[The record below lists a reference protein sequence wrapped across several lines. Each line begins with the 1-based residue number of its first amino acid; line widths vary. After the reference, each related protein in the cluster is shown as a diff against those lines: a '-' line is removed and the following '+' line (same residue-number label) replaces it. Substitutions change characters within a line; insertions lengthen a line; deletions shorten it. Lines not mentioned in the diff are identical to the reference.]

1 MSAAAVHPAAGVAAY
16 TRAMHS
22 QPPAPRSHV
31 FHVRGM
37 CALPGLAPAGFR
49 LRHALVAIAFIAASA
64 LAPAASARQHGI
76 DLSQLDPAA
85 VLSLG
90 DDVLLRAPDP
100 AIDRL
105 FKAVHASSRS
115 ETESAA
121 LCALFE
127 PDAPRDVAAFQRA
140 VDRLG
145 DASRERFA
153 LAFTDIALTGLQGQ
167 VQPYDPGHARQVLK
181 SAAVSATFLH
191 EGFMLG
197 LASEGRDEASRAAR
211 CRSFRWLVGVLD
223 GLPQA
228 DRAAATRWL
237 LREGLTLV
245 AGSSSGSG
253 SG

>member
-1 MSAAAVHPAAGVAAY
+1 MPIPDPRPAAVTARPARPPRPALAVA
-16 TRAMHS
+16 TL
-22 QPPAPRSHV
+22 
-31 FHVRGM
+31 
-37 CALPGLAPAGFR
+37 ALAVGLATP
-49 LRHALVAIAFIAASA
+49 ASA
-64 LAPAASARQHGI
+64 QRYAV
-76 DLSQLDPAA
+76 DLSRIDPAA

-90 DDVLLRAPDP
+90 DEVLLRAPDP

-115 ETESAA
+115 ETESTA

-127 PDAPRDVAAFQRA
+127 PGAARDLAAFQRA

-153 LAFTDIALTGLQGQ
+153 LAFTDIAVGGLQAPP
-167 VQPYDPGHARQVLK
+167 QPYDPVHARQVLK
-181 SAAVSATFLH
+181 SAAVTATLLH

-197 LASEGRDEASRAAR
+197 LASEGTDAASRQLR

-223 GLPQA
+223 GLPPA

-245 AGSSSGSG
+245 ADRG
-253 SG
+253 

>member
-1 MSAAAVHPAAGVAAY
+1 MAAY
-16 TRAMHS
+16 TRGM
-22 QPPAPRSHV
+22 PNPRMPI
-31 FHVRGM
+31 RGT
-37 CALPGLAPAGFR
+37 
-49 LRHALVAIAFIAASA
+49 AIAIAAA
-64 LAPAASARQHGI
+64 LLLGAGPVRPASAQDYSI

-90 DDVLLRAPDP
+90 DEVLLRAPDP

-115 ETESAA
+115 DAESAA

-140 VDRLG
+140 VDRL
-145 DASRERFA
+145 DAASRERFA
-153 LAFTDIALTGLQGQ
+153 LAFTDIAVAGLQGQ
-167 VQPYDPGHARQVLK
+167 PQHYDPVHARQVLK

-197 LASEGRDEASRAAR
+197 LASDGTDAASRQAR
-211 CRSFRWLVGVLD
+211 CQSFRWLVGVLD

-245 AGSSSGSG
+245 GSPG
-253 SG
+253 

>member
-1 MSAAAVHPAAGVAAY
+1 MPIRRPARRLPLPTLRRRAAAAAL
-16 TRAMHS
+16 M
-22 QPPAPRSHV
+22 
-31 FHVRGM
+31 
-37 CALPGLAPAGFR
+37 LA
-49 LRHALVAIAFIAASA
+49 ALVAAPASA
-64 LAPAASARQHGI
+64 QRYDI
-76 DLSQLDPAA
+76 DLSQIDPAA

-90 DDVLLRAPDP
+90 NDVLLRAPDP

-115 ETESAA
+115 DDESAA

-127 PDAPRDVAAFQRA
+127 PDAARDVTAFQRA

-167 VQPYDPGHARQVLK
+167 VQPYDPAHARQVLK

-197 LASEGRDEASRAAR
+197 LASDGRDEASRAAR

-223 GLPQA
+223 GLPQS

-245 AGSSSGSG
+245 GEGG
-253 SG
+253 

>member
-1 MSAAAVHPAAGVAAY
+1 MPSPRPARHSPILSLRRRAATAALLLATLAG
-16 TRAMHS
+16 
-22 QPPAPRSHV
+22 
-31 FHVRGM
+31 
-37 CALPGLAPAGFR
+37 APA
-49 LRHALVAIAFIAASA
+49 SA
-64 LAPAASARQHGI
+64 QRYDI
-76 DLSQLDPAA
+76 DLSRIDPAA

-90 DDVLLRAPDP
+90 NDVLLRAPDP

-115 ETESAA
+115 DGESAA

-127 PDAPRDVAAFQRA
+127 PDAARDVAAFQRA

-167 VQPYDPGHARQVLK
+167 VQPYDPAHARQVLK

-223 GLPQA
+223 GLPQS

-245 AGSSSGSG
+245 GEGG
-253 SG
+253 

>member
-1 MSAAAVHPAAGVAAY
+1 
-16 TRAMHS
+16 MHS
-22 QPPAPRSHV
+22 QQPASPSRAINAARGRGRPRAATAH
-31 FHVRGM
+31 
-37 CALPGLAPAGFR
+37 AR
-49 LRHALVAIAFIAASA
+49 LRHGLVAATLLAASA
-64 LAPAASARQHGI
+64 VAPATHAQRYDI
-76 DLSQLDPAA
+76 DLSQLDPSA

-90 DDVLLRAPDP
+90 DDVLLRAPDA

-127 PDAPRDVAAFQRA
+127 PDAPRDVSAFQRA

-167 VQPYDPGHARQVLK
+167 VQPYDPAHARQVLK

-245 AGSSSGSG
+245 GGPG
-253 SG
+253 

>member
-1 MSAAAVHPAAGVAAY
+1 MPISDPMMPPRRHPRSAA
-16 TRAMHS
+16 
-22 QPPAPRSHV
+22 
-31 FHVRGM
+31 F
-37 CALPGLAPAGFR
+37 LAPV
-49 LRHALVAIAFIAASA
+49 LLV
-64 LAPAASARQHGI
+64 LATVAVPATAQSQRYAI
-76 DLSQLDPAA
+76 DLSQIDPAA
-85 VLSLG
+85 VMSLG
-90 DDVLLRAPDP
+90 DEVLLRAPDP

-115 ETESAA
+115 ESESAA

-127 PDAPRDVAAFQRA
+127 PDAVRDVAAFQRA

-153 LAFTDIALTGLQGQ
+153 LAFTDIALAGLQAPP
-167 VQPYDPGHARQVLK
+167 QPYDPVHARQVLK

-197 LASEGRDEASRAAR
+197 LASEGVDEASRQAR

-223 GLPQA
+223 GLPQP

-237 LREGLTLV
+237 LREGLSLAV
-245 AGSSSGSG
+245 GQG
-253 SG
+253 

>member
-1 MSAAAVHPAAGVAAY
+1 MPIPNPTARLRALLRRAPALLLCVGI
-16 TRAMHS
+16 
-22 QPPAPRSHV
+22 
-31 FHVRGM
+31 
-37 CALPGLAPAGFR
+37 ALP
-49 LRHALVAIAFIAASA
+49 VSA
-64 LAPAASARQHGI
+64 QRYEI

-90 DDVLLRAPDP
+90 DEVLLRAPDP

-115 ETESAA
+115 ESESAA

-127 PDAPRDVAAFQRA
+127 PDAARDVAAFQRA
-140 VDRLG
+140 VGRLG

-153 LAFTDIALTGLQGQ
+153 LAFTDIAVAGLQGQ
-167 VQPYDPGHARQVLK
+167 PQPYDPLHARQVLK

-197 LASEGRDEASRAAR
+197 LASEGPDEASRQAR

-223 GLPQA
+223 GLPEA
-228 DRAAATRWL
+228 DRVAATRWL

-245 AGSSSGSG
+245 GSG
-253 SG
+253 G

>member
-1 MSAAAVHPAAGVAAY
+1 MRAPLRRLPCVAMLVLCAGL
-16 TRAMHS
+16 S
-22 QPPAPRSHV
+22 QPV
-31 FHVRGM
+31 
-37 CALPGLAPAGFR
+37 
-49 LRHALVAIAFIAASA
+49 SA
-64 LAPAASARQHGI
+64 QRYDI

-90 DDVLLRAPDP
+90 NDVLLRAPDP

-115 ETESAA
+115 DTESAA

-127 PDAPRDVAAFQRA
+127 PDAARDVAAFQGA
-140 VDRLG
+140 VERLG

-153 LAFTDIALTGLQGQ
+153 LAFTDIALGGLQGQ
-167 VQPYDPGHARQVLK
+167 PQPYDPAHARQVLK

-197 LASEGRDEASRAAR
+197 LASDGPDEASRQVR

-223 GLPQA
+223 GLPEA
-228 DRAAATRWL
+228 DRVAATRWL

-245 AGSSSGSG
+245 GSG
-253 SG
+253 R

>member
-1 MSAAAVHPAAGVAAY
+1 MPNLPPRFRCRPAI
-16 TRAMHS
+16 
-22 QPPAPRSHV
+22 APCVDGRHATGLR
-31 FHVRGM
+31 HRLRRM
-37 CALPGLAPAGFR
+37 LALP
-49 LRHALVAIAFIAASA
+49 ALLLA
-64 LAPAASARQHGI
+64 LAPVLSANAQRYDI
-76 DLSQLDPAA
+76 DLSQLDPSA
-85 VLSLG
+85 VMALG

-115 ETESAA
+115 DSESTA

-127 PDAPRDVAAFQRA
+127 PDAARDVAAFQRA

-145 DASRERFA
+145 DASRERFV

-167 VQPYDPGHARQVLK
+167 MQPYDPAHARQVLK

-197 LASEGRDEASRAAR
+197 LASEGRDPASRAAR

-245 AGSSSGSG
+245 GEAG
-253 SG
+253 

>member
-1 MSAAAVHPAAGVAAY
+1 MPVRRPPGEAGHARRGRGAAACATLLCAVLALPAAAQQY
-16 TRAMHS
+16 R
-22 QPPAPRSHV
+22 
-31 FHVRGM
+31 
-37 CALPGLAPAGFR
+37 
-49 LRHALVAIAFIAASA
+49 
-64 LAPAASARQHGI
+64 I
-76 DLSQLDPAA
+76 DLSRLDPAA
-85 VLSLG
+85 VRSLG
-90 DDVLLRAPDP
+90 DDVLSRAPDP

-127 PDAPRDVAAFQRA
+127 PDAARDVAAFQRA

-153 LAFTDIALTGLQGQ
+153 LAFTDIALAGLQGE
-167 VQPYDPGHARQVLK
+167 VQPYDPMHARQVLK

-197 LASEGRDEASRAAR
+197 LASEGGDDASRQAR

-223 GLPQA
+223 GLPQG
-228 DRAAATRWL
+228 DRVAATRWL

-245 AGSSSGSG
+245 GGPG
-253 SG
+253 RTE

>member
-1 MSAAAVHPAAGVAAY
+1 MQIPDPVRHEASSRSAPEPVDPAVPRRCGLYTSAVRKTFRTAGAVLL
-16 TRAMHS
+16 
-22 QPPAPRSHV
+22 
-31 FHVRGM
+31 
-37 CALPGLAPAGFR
+37 CAGF
-49 LRHALVAIAFIAASA
+49 AFPASA
-64 LAPAASARQHGI
+64 QRYEI

-85 VLSLG
+85 VMSLG
-90 DDVLLRAPDP
+90 DEVLLRAPDP

-105 FKAVHASSRS
+105 FKAVHESSRS
-115 ETESAA
+115 DAESAA

-127 PDAPRDVAAFQRA
+127 PQAARDVAAFQRT
-140 VDRLG
+140 VERLG

-167 VQPYDPGHARQVLK
+167 PQPYDPAHARQVLK

-197 LASEGRDEASRAAR
+197 LASEGSDDASRQAR

-223 GLPQA
+223 GLPQG
-228 DRAAATRWL
+228 DRVAATRWL

-245 AGSSSGSG
+245 GGEG
-253 SG
+253 

>member
-1 MSAAAVHPAAGVAAY
+1 MPNLPPRIQSRPAIARSGHAS
-16 TRAMHS
+16 RATGLQHRLRRML
-22 QPPAPRSHV
+22 
-31 FHVRGM
+31 
-37 CALPGLAPAGFR
+37 ALP
-49 LRHALVAIAFIAASA
+49 ALLLA
-64 LAPAASARQHGI
+64 LAPVLSANAQRYDI
-76 DLSQLDPAA
+76 DLSQLDPSA
-85 VLSLG
+85 VMSLG

-115 ETESAA
+115 DSESTA
-121 LCALFE
+121 LCTLFE
-127 PDAPRDVAAFQRA
+127 PDAARDVAAFQRA

-145 DASRERFA
+145 DASRERFV

-167 VQPYDPGHARQVLK
+167 MQPYDPAHARQVLK

-197 LASEGRDEASRAAR
+197 LASEGSDAASRAAR

-245 AGSSSGSG
+245 GQAG
-253 SG
+253 

>member
-1 MSAAAVHPAAGVAAY
+1 MPTPPSPSRSCIAVASDTASRRRVAGPN
-16 TRAMHS
+16 S
-22 QPPAPRSHV
+22 
-31 FHVRGM
+31 
-37 CALPGLAPAGFR
+37 R
-49 LRHALVAIAFIAASA
+49 LRRALAVPALLLALVPALSA
-64 LAPAASARQHGI
+64 NAQRYDI

-90 DDVLLRAPDP
+90 DDVLLRAPDA

-115 ETESAA
+115 DVESAA
-121 LCALFE
+121 LCSLFE
-127 PDAPRDVAAFQRA
+127 PDAARDVAAFQRA

-145 DASRERFA
+145 DPSRERFA
-153 LAFTDIALTGLQGQ
+153 LAFTDIALAGLQGQ
-167 VQPYDPGHARQVLK
+167 VQPYDPAHARQVLK

-197 LASEGRDEASRAAR
+197 LASEGRDQASRAAR
-211 CRSFRWLVGVLD
+211 CQSFRWLVGVLD

-245 AGSSSGSG
+245 GGPG
-253 SG
+253 

>member
-1 MSAAAVHPAAGVAAY
+1 MPTAPFPSPYACPRLHARTRWHERMPGTLARSRPLRAWPAAALLACGLAMAPPAAAQRYA
-16 TRAMHS
+16 
-22 QPPAPRSHV
+22 
-31 FHVRGM
+31 
-37 CALPGLAPAGFR
+37 
-49 LRHALVAIAFIAASA
+49 
-64 LAPAASARQHGI
+64 I

-115 ETESAA
+115 DVESTA

-127 PDAPRDVAAFQRA
+127 PDAARDVAAFQRA

-153 LAFTDIALTGLQGQ
+153 LAFTDIAVAGLQGGL
-167 VQPYDPGHARQVLK
+167 QPYDPAHARQVLK
-181 SAAVSATFLH
+181 SAAVTATFLH

-197 LASEGRDEASRAAR
+197 LATEGRDAASREAR

-223 GLPQA
+223 GLPLA

-245 AGSSSGSG
+245 AGAG
-253 SG
+253 

>member
-1 MSAAAVHPAAGVAAY
+1 MPTPRTLTRPIAAALLSACVLA
-16 TRAMHS
+16 
-22 QPPAPRSHV
+22 
-31 FHVRGM
+31 
-37 CALPGLAPAGFR
+37 APA
-49 LRHALVAIAFIAASA
+49 SA
-64 LAPAASARQHGI
+64 QRYAI

-90 DDVLLRAPDP
+90 DEVLLRAPDP

-115 ETESAA
+115 DTESAA
-121 LCALFE
+121 LCSLFE
-127 PDAPRDVAAFQRA
+127 PDAARDVAAFQRT

-153 LAFTDIALTGLQGQ
+153 LAFTDIAVAGLQGQ
-167 VQPYDPGHARQVLK
+167 PQHYDPAHARQVLK

-197 LASEGRDEASRAAR
+197 LASEGSDEASREAR

-223 GLPQA
+223 GLPQS

-245 AGSSSGSG
+245 SSGS
-253 SG
+253 

>member
-1 MSAAAVHPAAGVAAY
+1 MSTAF
-16 TRAMHS
+16 
-22 QPPAPRSHV
+22 QPRPAPHGPDPGTPPRTSLVPRRHSRRHPRRRALHV
-31 FHVRGM
+31 LLAACVLLLAA
-37 CALPGLAPAGFR
+37 CVALP
-49 LRHALVAIAFIAASA
+49 ASA
-64 LAPAASARQHGI
+64 QRYSI

-115 ETESAA
+115 DTESGA
-121 LCALFE
+121 LCALFD
-127 PDAPRDVAAFQRA
+127 PGAARDLAAFQRA
-140 VDRLG
+140 VDRLD

-153 LAFTDIALTGLQGQ
+153 MAFTDIAMTGLQGQ
-167 VQPYDPGHARQVLK
+167 VQPYDPEHARQVLK

-197 LASEGRDEASRAAR
+197 MASEGSDEVSRQAR

-237 LREGLTLV
+237 LREGLSLV
-245 AGSSSGSG
+245 GSPG
-253 SG
+253 

>member
-1 MSAAAVHPAAGVAAY
+1 MTIPDPRPAAVTARPARPPRPALAVA
-16 TRAMHS
+16 TL
-22 QPPAPRSHV
+22 
-31 FHVRGM
+31 
-37 CALPGLAPAGFR
+37 ALAVGLATP
-49 LRHALVAIAFIAASA
+49 ASA
-64 LAPAASARQHGI
+64 QRYAV
-76 DLSQLDPAA
+76 DLSRIDPAA

-90 DDVLLRAPDP
+90 DEVLLRAPDP

-115 ETESAA
+115 ETESTA

-127 PDAPRDVAAFQRA
+127 PGAARDLAAFQRA

-153 LAFTDIALTGLQGQ
+153 LAFTDIAVGGLQAPP
-167 VQPYDPGHARQVLK
+167 QPYDPVHARQVLK
-181 SAAVSATFLH
+181 SAAVTATLLH

-197 LASEGRDEASRAAR
+197 LASEGTDAASRQLR

-223 GLPQA
+223 GLPPA

-245 AGSSSGSG
+245 ADRG
-253 SG
+253 

>member
-1 MSAAAVHPAAGVAAY
+1 
-16 TRAMHS
+16 MHS
-22 QPPAPRSHV
+22 QPPASRSRA
-31 FHVRGM
+31 FPAAGARPLRGPVPP
-37 CALPGLAPAGFR
+37 APGAR
-49 LRHALVAIAFIAASA
+49 LRHALLAATVLA
-64 LAPAASARQHGI
+64 TLVLAPSANAQRYTI

-85 VLSLG
+85 VMSLG
-90 DDVLLRAPDP
+90 GDVLMRAPDP
-100 AIDRL
+100 ALDRL

-115 ETESAA
+115 ESESSA

-153 LAFTDIALTGLQGQ
+153 LAFTDIALTGLQGE
-167 VQPYDPGHARQVLK
+167 VQPYDPTHARQVLK

-197 LASEGRDEASRAAR
+197 LASEGQDDASRAAR

-223 GLPQA
+223 SLPQA

-245 AGSSSGSG
+245 ASPG
-253 SG
+253 

>member
-1 MSAAAVHPAAGVAAY
+1 MTTQNSRAPRVRPDHGPPAASRAAPAHAPHFGRPRPRAALHAAALLLCAGLVA
-16 TRAMHS
+16 S
-22 QPPAPRSHV
+22 PPAPAQRYD
-31 FHVRGM
+31 
-37 CALPGLAPAGFR
+37 
-49 LRHALVAIAFIAASA
+49 
-64 LAPAASARQHGI
+64 I
-76 DLSQLDPAA
+76 DLSRLDPAA

-90 DDVLLRAPDP
+90 DEVLLRAPDP
-100 AIDRL
+100 AIDSL

-115 ETESAA
+115 DTESAA

-127 PDAPRDVAAFQRA
+127 PDAPRDVTAFQRA

-153 LAFTDIALTGLQGQ
+153 LAFTDIALAGLQGERRQ
-167 VQPYDPGHARQVLK
+167 YDPAHARQVLK

-197 LASEGRDEASRAAR
+197 LASEGTDEASRHAR

-223 GLPQA
+223 GLPQP

-237 LREGLTLV
+237 LREGLTL
-245 AGSSSGSG
+245 AGSPG
-253 SG
+253 

>member
-1 MSAAAVHPAAGVAAY
+1 MHSPRPAPHRRPADVADTRLRGAAVRAG
-16 TRAMHS
+16 T
-22 QPPAPRSHV
+22 
-31 FHVRGM
+31 
-37 CALPGLAPAGFR
+37 R
-49 LRHALVAIAFIAASA
+49 LRRVLLATAFLAASVM
-64 LAPAASARQHGI
+64 APAAIAQRYAI

-90 DDVLLRAPDP
+90 DDVLMRAPDP

-115 ETESAA
+115 DTESAA

-167 VQPYDPGHARQVLK
+167 VQPYDPAHARQVLK

-197 LASEGRDEASRAAR
+197 LASEGRDEASRGAR

-245 AGSSSGSG
+245 GSQG
-253 SG
+253 

>member
-1 MSAAAVHPAAGVAAY
+1 
-16 TRAMHS
+16 MHS
-22 QPPAPRSHV
+22 PRPAKRTRRSDAADPRPRHGAGGL
-31 FHVRGM
+31 RR
-37 CALPGLAPAGFR
+37 ALLAVT
-49 LRHALVAIAFIAASA
+49 LLAASA
-64 LAPAASARQHGI
+64 LAASASAQRYEV
-76 DLSQLDPAA
+76 DLSRIDPAA

-90 DDVLLRAPDP
+90 DEVLLRAPDP

-127 PDAPRDVAAFQRA
+127 PGAARDVGAFQRA

-167 VQPYDPGHARQVLK
+167 VQPYDAVHARQVLK

-197 LASEGRDEASRAAR
+197 LASEGQDEASRAAR

-237 LREGLTLV
+237 LREGLTFV
-245 AGSSSGSG
+245 ASPG
-253 SG
+253 